1 MTSKEALYVED
12 ALGHVQF
19 MLGQCKTAAQQ
30 LQDENLK
37 AQVQQLADKN
47 RQAFQQFYSLV

>member
-1 MTSKEALYVED
+1 MSPKELMYVED

-47 RQAFQQFYSLV
+47 RQTYQQLYSLV

>member
-1 MTSKEALYVED
+1 MSPKELMYVED

-19 MLGQCKTAAQQ
+19 MLGQCKTASQQ

-37 AQVQQLADKN
+37 AQVQQLADKS
-47 RQAFQQFYSLV
+47 RQIFQQFYSLV

>member
-1 MTSKEALYVED
+1 MSPKELMYVED

-30 LQDENLK
+30 LQDENLR

-47 RQAFQQFYSLV
+47 RQTFQQFYSLV

>member
-1 MTSKEALYVED
+1 MSPKELMYVED

-47 RQAFQQFYSLV
+47 RQTFQQFYSLV